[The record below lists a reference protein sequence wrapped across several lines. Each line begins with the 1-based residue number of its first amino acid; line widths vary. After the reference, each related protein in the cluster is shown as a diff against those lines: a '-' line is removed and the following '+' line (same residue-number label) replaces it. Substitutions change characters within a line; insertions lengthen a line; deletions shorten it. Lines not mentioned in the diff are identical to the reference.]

1 MKFLK
6 MLFQLGVIGA
16 SCTFLYFGY
25 VHLEGNTRFLKAL
38 QEAKNTYES
47 RFLSGHL
54 RALYPKIEGI
64 DPVETSADDSVHFF
78 KLKQKEGTPLVVARV
93 QKDIA
98 CESCK
103 DLDFLLVTDTKGTV
117 QKVKLLSAMEY
128 EGKKVDPTV
137 FLKQFEGK
145 IFTSPIVIGKD
156 VEGLKEA
163 PLPAQSLT
171 EAISETLPKIQEK
184 IKQGKIA

>member
-6 MLFQLGVIGA
+6 MLFQIGVIAAGF
-16 SCTFLYFGY
+16 TFLYFGY

-47 RFLSGHL
+47 RYLSSRL
-54 RALYPKIEGI
+54 RPAYPNIESI

-78 KLKQKEGTPLVVARV
+78 KLKQKGEAPLLFVARI
-93 QKDIA
+93 QKDIS
-98 CESCK
+98 CETCK
-103 DLDFLLVTDTKGTV
+103 DLDFLLVTDMSGTV
-117 QKVKLLSAMEY
+117 QKVQLLEAIEM
-128 EGKKVDPTV
+128 EGKKIDPSV

-145 IFTSPIVIGKD
+145 QFSSPIVIGKD

-163 PLPAQSLT
+163 SLPAQSLV
-171 EAISETLPKIQEK
+171 EAISETLPKIQAK
-184 IKQGKIA
+184 IKQS